1 MIENYMDY
9 SDDGCMNIFTIDQA
23 VRMRI
28 VLENCP
34 RRASLIT
41 SPALVPPAT
50 TDAAIINTAIPQ
62 DLCPGTYNINATL
75 RNNGTA
81 TLTSV
86 PIAYRINNGPWQ
98 SITWTGSLAGG
109 ATTTVTLTGINFS
122 SPGDYTFT
130 VCSNLTS
137 DPDRTED
144 TVTTR
149 FKVHNGF
156 YPLFEDF
163 ETYEGRAFPPSL
175 WRVNDPDDDCFT

>member
-50 TDAAIINTAIPQ
+50 TDAAIINIPIPQ

-75 RNNGTA
+75 RNNGIT

-86 PIAYRINNGPWQ
+86 PIAYRINSGPGKA
-98 SITWTGSLAGG
+98 ST
-109 ATTTVTLTGINFS
+109 
-122 SPGDYTFT
+122 
-130 VCSNLTS
+130 
-137 DPDRTED
+137 
-144 TVTTR
+144 
-149 FKVHNGF
+149 
-156 YPLFEDF
+156 
-163 ETYEGRAFPPSL
+163 GRALWPAAPPPPS
-175 WRVNDPDDDCFT
+175 P